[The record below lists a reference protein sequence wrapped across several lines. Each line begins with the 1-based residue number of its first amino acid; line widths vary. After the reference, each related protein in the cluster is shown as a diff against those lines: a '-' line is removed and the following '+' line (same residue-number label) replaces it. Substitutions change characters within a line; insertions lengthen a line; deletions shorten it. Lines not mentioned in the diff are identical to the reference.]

1 MNVITP
7 CIGICRINKHTSLC
21 EGCRRSMTE
30 VAEWLYY
37 DDDKKRRIIDEAA
50 RRDPFPAKT

>member
-7 CIGICRINKHTSLC
+7 CIGICQINKHTQLC
-21 EGCRRSMTE
+21 EGCRRSLTE

-37 DDDKKRRIIDEAA
+37 DDDKKRRVIDELA

>member
-7 CIGICRINKHTSLC
+7 CIGICRINEHTNLC

-37 DDDKKRRIIDEAA
+37 DDDKKRRIIDDAA
-50 RRDPFPAKT
+50 RRDPFPTKT

>member
-7 CIGICRINKHTSLC
+7 CNGICQINKHTQLC
-21 EGCRRSMTE
+21 EGCRRSLTE

-37 DDDKKRRIIDEAA
+37 DDDKKRRVIDELA